1 MPSADPWSAAR
12 QSFLAL
18 LPAGAHLLEAGC
30 GEGDDLCFFRQ
41 QGLVVTAFDARLAL
55 ARIASR
61 RSGQPVR
68 VCRIEQLHSVVPYD
82 GIWARGALPAIAPD
96 ELSDALAHLAGLL
109 KPARPLYCAFPHP
122 SGQPVAT
129 GSRAVVQDHS
139 RDAATISS
147 IVGYDGMVY
156 FEQLAADNRITVNLP
171 DGGQCTAHA
180 RWPDTAE
187 SVNEIPVIGP
197 ITCR

>member
-1 MPSADPWSAAR
+1 MSRSSPSCPPVSVATPSADPWSAAR

-18 LPAGAHLLEAGC
+18 LPPGAHLLEAGC

-41 QGLVVTAFDARLAL
+41 QGLVVTAFDARLAQ

-68 VCRIEQLHSVVPYD
+68 VCRVEQLRSVVPYD
-82 GIWARGALPAIAPD
+82 GIWARGALPAITPD

-109 KPARPLYCAFPHP
+109 KPTGPLYCAFPHP

-129 GSRAVVQDHS
+129 GSTPAEEHLSQTRLDEDGLRQLIAPQSLQLQQCWESEQTDGRWLHALLIRA
-139 RDAATISS
+139 
-147 IVGYDGMVY
+147 
-156 FEQLAADNRITVNLP
+156 
-171 DGGQCTAHA
+171 
-180 RWPDTAE
+180 
-187 SVNEIPVIGP
+187 
-197 ITCR
+197 

>member
-18 LPAGAHLLEAGC
+18 LPPGAHLLEAGC

-41 QGLVVTAFDARLAL
+41 QGLVVTAFDARLAQ
-55 ARIASR
+55 ARVASR
-61 RSGQPVR
+61 HSGQPVR

-109 KPARPLYCAFPHP
+109 KPAGALYCAFPHP

-129 GSRAVVQDHS
+129 GSTPGEHSAEVHLCQTRLDEDGLRQLIAPLPLQLQQCWESEQADGHWLHALLIRA
-139 RDAATISS
+139 
-147 IVGYDGMVY
+147 
-156 FEQLAADNRITVNLP
+156 
-171 DGGQCTAHA
+171 
-180 RWPDTAE
+180 
-187 SVNEIPVIGP
+187 
-197 ITCR
+197 

>member
-1 MPSADPWSAAR
+1 MSRSSPSYPPASIATPSTDPWSAAR

-41 QGLVVTAFDARLAL
+41 QGLVVTAFDARLAQ

-68 VCRIEQLHSVVPYD
+68 VCRIEQLRSVVPYD

-96 ELSDALAHLAGLL
+96 DLSGALTHLAGLL
-109 KPARPLYCAFPHP
+109 KPARPLYCAFPRP
-122 SGQPVAT
+122 IVAT
-129 GSRAVVQDHS
+129 GSTPGAPSAQAHLSLTRLDEDGLRQLIAPLPLQLQQCWESEQADGRWLHSLLIRA
-139 RDAATISS
+139 
-147 IVGYDGMVY
+147 
-156 FEQLAADNRITVNLP
+156 
-171 DGGQCTAHA
+171 
-180 RWPDTAE
+180 
-187 SVNEIPVIGP
+187 
-197 ITCR
+197 

>member
-1 MPSADPWSAAR
+1 MSRPSPSCPPASIATPSADPWSAAR

-18 LPAGAHLLEAGC
+18 LPTGAHLLEAGC

-41 QGLVVTAFDARLAL
+41 QGLVVTAFDARLAQ

-68 VCRIEQLHSVVPYD
+68 VCRVEQLRSVVPYD
-82 GIWARGALPAIAPD
+82 GIWARGALPAITPD

-109 KPARPLYCAFPHP
+109 KPTGPLYCAFPHP

-129 GSRAVVQDHS
+129 GSTPAEEHLSQTRLDEDGLRQLIAPQSLQLQQCWESEQTDGRWLHALLIRA
-139 RDAATISS
+139 
-147 IVGYDGMVY
+147 
-156 FEQLAADNRITVNLP
+156 
-171 DGGQCTAHA
+171 
-180 RWPDTAE
+180 
-187 SVNEIPVIGP
+187 
-197 ITCR
+197 

>member
-1 MPSADPWSAAR
+1 MSRSSSSCPPASIDMPSADPWSAAR

-18 LPAGAHLLEAGC
+18 QPAGAHLLEAGC

-41 QGLVVTAFDARLAL
+41 QGLVVTAFDARLAH
-55 ARIASR
+55 ARVASR

-109 KPARPLYCAFPHP
+109 KPTGPLYCAFPHP

-129 GSRAVVQDHS
+129 GSTPGEPSAEVHLCLTRLDEDGLRQLIAPLPLQLQQCWESEQADGRWLHTLLIRA
-139 RDAATISS
+139 
-147 IVGYDGMVY
+147 
-156 FEQLAADNRITVNLP
+156 
-171 DGGQCTAHA
+171 
-180 RWPDTAE
+180 
-187 SVNEIPVIGP
+187 
-197 ITCR
+197 

>member
-1 MPSADPWSAAR
+1 MSRSSPSCPPVSVATPSADPWSAAR

-18 LPAGAHLLEAGC
+18 LPPGAHLLEAGC

-41 QGLVVTAFDARLAL
+41 QGLVVTAFDARLAQ

-68 VCRIEQLHSVVPYD
+68 VCRIEQLCSVVPYD

-109 KPARPLYCAFPHP
+109 KPTGPLYCAFPHP

-129 GSRAVVQDHS
+129 GSTPAEEHLSQTRLDEDGLRQLIAPQSLQLQQCWESEQTDGRWLHALLIRA
-139 RDAATISS
+139 
-147 IVGYDGMVY
+147 
-156 FEQLAADNRITVNLP
+156 
-171 DGGQCTAHA
+171 
-180 RWPDTAE
+180 
-187 SVNEIPVIGP
+187 
-197 ITCR
+197 

>member
-1 MPSADPWSAAR
+1 MSRPSPSCPPASIATPSADPWSAAR

-18 LPAGAHLLEAGC
+18 LPTGAHLLEAGC

-41 QGLVVTAFDARLAL
+41 QGLVVTAFDARLAQ

-68 VCRIEQLHSVVPYD
+68 VCRIEQLCSVVPYD

-109 KPARPLYCAFPHP
+109 KPTGPLYCAFPHP

-129 GSRAVVQDHS
+129 GSTPAEEHLSQTRLNEDGLRQLIAPLPLQLQQCWESEQTDS
-139 RDAATISS
+139 RW
-147 IVGYDGMVY
+147 
-156 FEQLAADNRITVNLP
+156 L
-171 DGGQCTAHA
+171 HA
-180 RWPDTAE
+180 LLIRT
-187 SVNEIPVIGP
+187 
-197 ITCR
+197 

>member
-1 MPSADPWSAAR
+1 MSRSSPSCPPVSVATPSAAPWSTAR

-18 LPAGAHLLEAGC
+18 LPPGAHLLEAGC

-41 QGLVVTAFDARLAL
+41 QGLVVTAFDARLAQ

-68 VCRIEQLHSVVPYD
+68 VCRVEQLRSVVPYD

-109 KPARPLYCAFPHP
+109 KPAGPLYCAFPHP

-129 GSRAVVQDHS
+129 GSTPAEEHLSQTRLDEDGLRQLIAPQSLQLQQCWESEQTDGRWLHALLIRA
-139 RDAATISS
+139 
-147 IVGYDGMVY
+147 
-156 FEQLAADNRITVNLP
+156 
-171 DGGQCTAHA
+171 
-180 RWPDTAE
+180 
-187 SVNEIPVIGP
+187 
-197 ITCR
+197 

>member
-1 MPSADPWSAAR
+1 MSRSSPSCPPVSVATPSADPWSAAR

-18 LPAGAHLLEAGC
+18 LPPGAHLLEAGC

-41 QGLVVTAFDARLAL
+41 QGLVVTAFDVRLAQ

-68 VCRIEQLHSVVPYD
+68 VCRVEQLRSVVPYD

-109 KPARPLYCAFPHP
+109 KPAGPLYCAFPHP

-129 GSRAVVQDHS
+129 GSTPAEEHLSQTRLDEDGLRRLIAPLPLQLQQCWESEQTDSRWLHALLIRA
-139 RDAATISS
+139 
-147 IVGYDGMVY
+147 
-156 FEQLAADNRITVNLP
+156 
-171 DGGQCTAHA
+171 
-180 RWPDTAE
+180 
-187 SVNEIPVIGP
+187 
-197 ITCR
+197 

>member
-1 MPSADPWSAAR
+1 MSHSSPSCSPASTATPSADPWSAAR

-18 LPAGAHLLEAGC
+18 LPPGAHLLEAGC

-41 QGLVVTAFDARLAL
+41 QGLVVTAFDARLAQ

-68 VCRIEQLHSVVPYD
+68 ICRVEQLRSVVPYD
-82 GIWARGALPAIAPD
+82 GIWARGALPAITPD

-109 KPARPLYCAFPHP
+109 KPTGPLYCAFPHP

-129 GSRAVVQDHS
+129 GSTPAEEHLSQTRLDEDGLRQLIAPQSLQLQQCWESEQTDGRWLHALLIRA
-139 RDAATISS
+139 
-147 IVGYDGMVY
+147 
-156 FEQLAADNRITVNLP
+156 
-171 DGGQCTAHA
+171 
-180 RWPDTAE
+180 
-187 SVNEIPVIGP
+187 
-197 ITCR
+197 

>member
-1 MPSADPWSAAR
+1 MPSADPWSVAR

-30 GEGDDLCFFRQ
+30 GEGNDLCFFRQ
-41 QGLVVTAFDARLAL
+41 QGLVVTAFDARLAQ

-96 ELSDALAHLAGLL
+96 DLSDALAHLAGLL

-122 SGQPVAT
+122 SGQIVAT
-129 GSRAVVQDHS
+129 GSTPGAPAAEEHLCQTRLDEDGLRQLIAPLSLQLQRCWESEQADGRWLHALLIRA
-139 RDAATISS
+139 
-147 IVGYDGMVY
+147 
-156 FEQLAADNRITVNLP
+156 
-171 DGGQCTAHA
+171 
-180 RWPDTAE
+180 
-187 SVNEIPVIGP
+187 
-197 ITCR
+197 

>member
-1 MPSADPWSAAR
+1 MSRPSPSCPPASIATPSADPWSAAR

-18 LPAGAHLLEAGC
+18 LPTGAHLLEAGC

-41 QGLVVTAFDARLAL
+41 QGLVVTAFDARLAQ

-68 VCRIEQLHSVVPYD
+68 VCRVEQLRSVVPYD

-109 KPARPLYCAFPHP
+109 KPAGPLYCAFPHP

-129 GSRAVVQDHS
+129 GSTPAEEHLSQTRLDEDGLRQLIAPQSLQLQQCWESEQMDGRWLHALLIRA
-139 RDAATISS
+139 
-147 IVGYDGMVY
+147 
-156 FEQLAADNRITVNLP
+156 
-171 DGGQCTAHA
+171 
-180 RWPDTAE
+180 
-187 SVNEIPVIGP
+187 
-197 ITCR
+197 

>member
-1 MPSADPWSAAR
+1 MSRSSPSCPPVSVATPSADPWSAAR
-12 QSFLAL
+12 LSFLAL
-18 LPAGAHLLEAGC
+18 LPPGAHLLEAGC

-41 QGLVVTAFDARLAL
+41 QGLVVTAFDARLAQ

-68 VCRIEQLHSVVPYD
+68 VCRIEQLCSVVPYD

-109 KPARPLYCAFPHP
+109 KPTGPLYCAFPHP

-129 GSRAVVQDHS
+129 GSTPAEEHLSQTRLNEDGLRQLIAPLPLQLQQCWKSEQTDS
-139 RDAATISS
+139 RW
-147 IVGYDGMVY
+147 
-156 FEQLAADNRITVNLP
+156 L
-171 DGGQCTAHA
+171 HA
-180 RWPDTAE
+180 LLIRT
-187 SVNEIPVIGP
+187 
-197 ITCR
+197 

>member
-1 MPSADPWSAAR
+1 MSRPSPSCPPASIATPSADPWSAAR

-18 LPAGAHLLEAGC
+18 LPTGAHLLEAGC

-41 QGLVVTAFDARLAL
+41 QGLVVTAFDARLAQ
-55 ARIASR
+55 ARVASR

-109 KPARPLYCAFPHP
+109 KPAGALYCAFPHP
-122 SGQPVAT
+122 SGQTVAS
-129 GSRAVVQDHS
+129 GSTPAEEHLSLTRLDEGGLRQLIAPLALQLQQCWESEQADGRWLHALLIRA
-139 RDAATISS
+139 
-147 IVGYDGMVY
+147 
-156 FEQLAADNRITVNLP
+156 
-171 DGGQCTAHA
+171 
-180 RWPDTAE
+180 
-187 SVNEIPVIGP
+187 
-197 ITCR
+197 

>member
-1 MPSADPWSAAR
+1 MPSAAPWSAAR

-41 QGLVVTAFDARLAL
+41 QGLVVTAFDARLAQ
-55 ARIASR
+55 ARVASR

-82 GIWARGALPAIAPD
+82 GIWACGALPAIAPD

-109 KPARPLYCAFPHP
+109 KPAGALYCAFPHP
-122 SGQPVAT
+122 SGQTVAS
-129 GSRAVVQDHS
+129 GSTPAEEHLSLTRLDEGGLRQLIAPLALQLQQCWESEQADGRWLHALLIRA
-139 RDAATISS
+139 
-147 IVGYDGMVY
+147 
-156 FEQLAADNRITVNLP
+156 
-171 DGGQCTAHA
+171 
-180 RWPDTAE
+180 
-187 SVNEIPVIGP
+187 
-197 ITCR
+197 

>member
-1 MPSADPWSAAR
+1 MSRSSSSCPPASIATPSADPWSAAR

-41 QGLVVTAFDARLAL
+41 QELVVTAFDASLAQ
-55 ARIASR
+55 ARVASR

-109 KPARPLYCAFPHP
+109 KPAGVLYCTFPHP
-122 SGQPVAT
+122 SGQIVAAGNT
-129 GSRAVVQDHS
+129 PGATAAEVHLCQTRLDQDGLRQLIAPLPLQLQQCWESEQADGRWLHALLIRA
-139 RDAATISS
+139 
-147 IVGYDGMVY
+147 
-156 FEQLAADNRITVNLP
+156 
-171 DGGQCTAHA
+171 
-180 RWPDTAE
+180 
-187 SVNEIPVIGP
+187 
-197 ITCR
+197 

>member
-1 MPSADPWSAAR
+1 MSRSSPSCPPVSVATSSADPWSAAR

-41 QGLVVTAFDARLAL
+41 QGLVVTAFDARLTQAKV
-55 ARIASR
+55 ASR

-68 VCRIEQLHSVVPYD
+68 VCCISQLHSVVPYD

-109 KPARPLYCAFPHP
+109 KPAGPLYCAFPHP
-122 SGQPVAT
+122 SGQPAFSDGT
-129 GSRAVVQDHS
+129 PEAAPPLAEDRLSRLDEEGLS
-139 RDAATISS
+139 RLIAPLPLQLQQCWESEQT
-147 IVGYDGMVY
+147 DGRW
-156 FEQLAADNRITVNLP
+156 L
-171 DGGQCTAHA
+171 HA
-180 RWPDTAE
+180 LLLR
-187 SVNEIPVIGP
+187 S
-197 ITCR
+197 

>member
-1 MPSADPWSAAR
+1 MSRSSPSCPPVSVATPSADPWSAAR

-18 LPAGAHLLEAGC
+18 LPPGAHLLEAGC

-41 QGLVVTAFDARLAL
+41 QGLVVTAFDARLAQ
-55 ARIASR
+55 AKIASR

-68 VCRIEQLHSVVPYD
+68 VCRIEQLCSVVPYD

-109 KPARPLYCAFPHP
+109 KPTGPLYCAFPHP

-129 GSRAVVQDHS
+129 GSTPAEEHLSQTRLNEDGLRQLIAPLPLQLQQCWESEQTDS
-139 RDAATISS
+139 RW
-147 IVGYDGMVY
+147 
-156 FEQLAADNRITVNLP
+156 L
-171 DGGQCTAHA
+171 HA
-180 RWPDTAE
+180 LLIRT
-187 SVNEIPVIGP
+187 
-197 ITCR
+197 

>member
-1 MPSADPWSAAR
+1 MSRPSPSCPPASIATPSADPWSAAR

-18 LPAGAHLLEAGC
+18 LPTGAHLLEAGC

-41 QGLVVTAFDARLAL
+41 QGLVVTAFDARLAQ

-68 VCRIEQLHSVVPYD
+68 VCRVKQLRSVVPYD

-109 KPARPLYCAFPHP
+109 KPAGPLYCAFPHP

-129 GSRAVVQDHS
+129 GSTPAEEHLSQTRLDEDGLRRLIAPLPLQLQQCWESEQTDSRWLHALLIRA
-139 RDAATISS
+139 
-147 IVGYDGMVY
+147 
-156 FEQLAADNRITVNLP
+156 
-171 DGGQCTAHA
+171 
-180 RWPDTAE
+180 
-187 SVNEIPVIGP
+187 
-197 ITCR
+197 

>member
-1 MPSADPWSAAR
+1 MSRSSPSCPPASVTTFSTDPWSAAR

-18 LPAGAHLLEAGC
+18 LPPGAHLLEAGC

-41 QGLVVTAFDARLAL
+41 QGLVVTAFDARLAQ

-68 VCRIEQLHSVVPYD
+68 VCRIEQLRSVVSYD

-96 ELSDALAHLAGLL
+96 KLSDALAHLAGLL
-109 KPARPLYCAFPHP
+109 KPAGPLYCAFPHT

-129 GSRAVVQDHS
+129 GSTPAEEHLSQTLLDEDGLRQLIAPQSLQLQHCWESEQTDGRWLHALLIRA
-139 RDAATISS
+139 
-147 IVGYDGMVY
+147 
-156 FEQLAADNRITVNLP
+156 
-171 DGGQCTAHA
+171 
-180 RWPDTAE
+180 
-187 SVNEIPVIGP
+187 
-197 ITCR
+197 